1 MSSARRR
8 ELHRLVL
15 QALCA
20 VPGSDLVRL
29 AEHAEAALD
38 AAAVLAYA
46 PAAARR
52 AAAVGAH
59 REARAQFARAV
70 HFADV
75 LPATERAT
83 LLEELSVEC
92 GVVGDLQAGID
103 AREQAIELC
112 RQLGDIARQALGLCR
127 LTSLLVGVG
136 RNDDAESAST
146 RALALLQPRPPGREL
161 ALALR
166 TQGFLC
172 MLRRDNAQAI
182 DWSKQAIALAESCA
196 DVETIASALN
206 SRARRRYTLTTT
218 PTAPSS
224 SAAGRSLATPAWMV
238 MSSTRTSTW
247 ARHLARFIDSTKP
260 ALR

>member
-1 MSSARRR
+1 MTEVLAVKGAGVPPTVRDAVQARVATLSQGGRSVLLGAAVAGPRVEPSLLHATVNADAMSIDECLQAGVLRDKGQTLAFRHELARQAVLESMSSARRR

-59 REARAQFARAV
+59 REARAHFARAV
-70 HFADV
+70 RFADA

-112 RQLGDIARQALGLCR
+112 RQLGDIARQAFGLCR

-136 RNDDAESAST
+136 RNDDA
-146 RALALLQPRPPGREL
+146 
-161 ALALR
+161 
-166 TQGFLC
+166 
-172 MLRRDNAQAI
+172 
-182 DWSKQAIALAESCA
+182 
-196 DVETIASALN
+196 
-206 SRARRRYTLTTT
+206 
-218 PTAPSS
+218 
-224 SAAGRSLATPAWMV
+224 
-238 MSSTRTSTW
+238 
-247 ARHLARFIDSTKP
+247 
-260 ALR
+260 